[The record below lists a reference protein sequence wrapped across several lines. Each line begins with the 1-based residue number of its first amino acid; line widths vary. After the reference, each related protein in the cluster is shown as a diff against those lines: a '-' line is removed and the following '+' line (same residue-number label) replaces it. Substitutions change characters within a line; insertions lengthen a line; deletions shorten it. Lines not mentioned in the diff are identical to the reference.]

1 MGKRE
6 YRSCEVIGYVLAAV
20 GVNGMEVCGRI
31 KLCKVL
37 KIMLKNPANW
47 KSPIGL
53 KSQFRSNPIEFLIL
67 HLLLS
72 LNYYSVF

>member
-6 YRSCEVIGYVLAAV
+6 YMSCEVIGYVLAAV

-53 KSQFRSNPIEFLIL
+53 KS
-67 HLLLS
+67 
-72 LNYYSVF
+72 